1 MPNEEALHGASS
13 SWVVGVSWCRCRAH
27 LCPRAPLGVSSLALT
42 GPSPPAPTSLSPA
55 QPGEVDAALQRSD
68 SGVESALLYAKA
80 WSKYTK
86 ELLVWVE
93 RRLAMGE
100 SPGPV
105 PAATLPG
112 LV

>member
-1 MPNEEALHGASS
+1 MGVYGWWASVCAGLIS
-13 SWVVGVSWCRCRAH
+13 
-27 LCPRAPLGVSSLALT
+27 LLTDPLGVSSPART
-42 GPSPPAPTSLSPA
+42 GPSPLAPSSLSPA

-93 RRLAMGE
+93 RRLSMGE
-100 SPGPV
+100 STGPV
-105 PAATLPG
+105 PPGTRSG
-112 LV
+112 LVESSWAIVGVVD